1 MRTSQEEEVRDNVL
15 QWTGRLS
22 PGDAICKVLCNR
34 ANETL
39 LLLAARYR
47 TARNYGVSTCV
58 IAADSLSFDRCHVAF
73 AMIRL
78 FLHRKRQRERERE
91 REKKREMLKLLLSTR
106 HTLGKEYILQRIN
119 SRNRLAMTRFFHE
132 VADRPEARH
141 RSIFCS
147 ANDDRGFINVTK
159 KRRDIKRAI
168 IRINYTDTRSCYFV
182 SQRNR
187 ERHSRRSSVA
197 VT

>member
-1 MRTSQEEEVRDNVL
+1 MFYNGQADFRLATPFVKHCVTARTKLCYYSVH
-15 QWTGRLS
+15 
-22 PGDAICKVLCNR
+22 AIVQREITAYQLVS
-34 ANETL
+34 L
-39 LLLAARYR
+39 LR
-47 TARNYGVSTCV
+47 TASHL
-58 IAADSLSFDRCHVAF
+58 IAVTWHLPRSASSYIERDR
-73 AMIRL
+73 MRE
-78 FLHRKRQRERERE
+78 KEREG
-91 REKKREMLKLLLSTR
+91 EMLKLLLSTR
-106 HTLGKEYILQRIN
+106 HTLRKEYILQRIN

-168 IRINYTDTRSCYFV
+168 RNQLYGYALVLLCFSAGNG
-182 SQRNR
+182 NR
-187 ERHSRRSSVA
+187 ECHSRRSSVA